1 MGFRRRK
8 NEDRDPFAHLA
19 PDREEAE
26 SGTPWFMGA
35 DTGPELDVEA
45 GISSNL
51 RDEDLERHRH
61 ARFRAEYEAPH
72 DDPYEDDDR
81 W

>member
-19 PDREEAE
+19 DDREAAE
-26 SGTPWFMGA
+26 SGTPWFIGA
-35 DTGPELDVEA
+35 DTGPELEVEA

-51 RDEDLERHRH
+51 RDEDLERR
-61 ARFRAEYEAPH
+61 RRAEFERYYE
-72 DDPYEDDDR
+72 EDDR
-81 W
+81 A

>member
-1 MGFRRRK
+1 MAFRRRK

-35 DTGPELDVEA
+35 DTGPELEVEA

-51 RDEDLERHRH
+51 RDEDLEQRRH
-61 ARFRAEYEAPH
+61 AEFRSEYERSFEL
-72 DDPYEDDDR
+72 PYEDDER
-81 W
+81 F